1 MEGTPARVL
10 VVEDDQNVRQTLDS
24 ALRFAGHE
32 VVTVDDG
39 DEALDEISARE
50 PDLIVLDVMMP
61 RLDGL
66 TVCRMLRDGATGRRC
81 WS

>member
-1 MEGTPARVL
+1 M
-10 VVEDDQNVRQTLDS
+10 RQTLDS
-24 ALRFAGHE
+24 ASPCFAGHE

-39 DEALDEISARE
+39 DEALNEISARCS
-50 PDLIVLDVMMP
+50 DWIVLDVMMP

-66 TVCRMLRDGATGRRC
+66 TVCRSAAGSGLPVCRR